1 MVKTIKNVFT
11 ESYHGLCIF
20 HIMQN
25 TIKHLSVKGQEEKDE
40 GEGDQ
45 EDEEPHILFDFS
57 ACMYGFV
64 DKEAFWIGLIIV
76 F

>member
-1 MVKTIKNVFT
+1 
-11 ESYHGLCIF
+11 
-20 HIMQN
+20 MQN